1 MKKFL
6 FLFAFCILLLLDNA
20 YAHEAGKTGQEINVN
35 EQLGAQVPL
44 DIPFYN
50 EAGGTVTF
58 KELINKPTVIVPV
71 YLSCN
76 NTCPIL
82 LMGLADVIEKSKL
95 QPGKDYQVLAV
106 SFDENDTPKIASEKK
121 PGYLKA
127 TNIPFPDDAWRFLTG
142 SAESIQR
149 FTQAVGF
156 QFKRE
161 EMGFS
166 HPVVLIFLS
175 PEGRIVRYLYGVTF
189 FPLEFEL
196 AVTEAAQGI
205 PVSIARKALMYCM
218 SYDTQGRKYVFNTL
232 RVVATLM
239 ILTLVSFFIY
249 LVVTGRKYRKET
261 KL

>member
-1 MKKFL
+1 MKKIL
-6 FLFAFCILLLLDNA
+6 FLLIVLLFIKNVT
-20 YAHEAGKTGQEINVN
+20 AHEAVETGQEINVN

-50 EAGGTVTF
+50 EAGETVTL
-58 KELINKPTVIVPV
+58 KKLINKPTVIVPV

-95 QPGKDYQVLAV
+95 RPGKDYQILAV
-106 SFDENDTPKIASEKK
+106 SFDEKDTPKIASEKK

-142 SAESIQR
+142 SEESIQR
-149 FTQAVGF
+149 FTHAVGF
-156 QFKRE
+156 QFRKE
-161 EMGFS
+161 ETGFS
-166 HPVVLIFLS
+166 HPVVLVFLS
-175 PEGRIVRYLYGVTF
+175 PEGKIVRYLHGVTF

-196 AVTEAAQGI
+196 AVTEAAQGT

-218 SYDTQGRKYVFNTL
+218 SYDSSGKKYVFNTL
-232 RVVATLM
+232 KVVGSLM

-249 LVVTGRKYRKET
+249 LVVTGRKYRKEM
-261 KL
+261 K

>member
-1 MKKFL
+1 MKKVL
-6 FLFAFCILLLLDNA
+6 FLFIALFFVNNVF
-20 YAHEAGKTGQEINVN
+20 AHEAVETGQEVNVN
-35 EQLGAQVPL
+35 ERLGAQVPL
-44 DIPFYN
+44 DIPFFN
-50 EAGGTVTF
+50 EAGGTITL
-58 KELINKPTVIVPV
+58 KELIHKPTVIVPV

-106 SFDENDTPKIASEKK
+106 SFDEKDTPKIASEKK

-142 SAESIQR
+142 SAESIQKI
-149 FTQAVGF
+149 TQAVGF
-156 QFKRE
+156 QFKKE

-175 PEGRIVRYLYGVTF
+175 PEGKIIRYLYGVTF

-196 AVTEAAQGI
+196 AVTEAAQGT

-218 SYDTQGRKYVFNTL
+218 SYDTSGKKYVFNTL
-232 RVVATLM
+232 KVVGSLM

-249 LVVTGRKYRKET
+249 LVVTGRKYRKEM
-261 KL
+261 K

>member
-1 MKKFL
+1 MKKIL
-6 FLFAFCILLLLDNA
+6 FLLIVLFPVNNVS
-20 YAHEAGKTGQEINVN
+20 AHEAGKAGQSIDVN

-44 DIPFYN
+44 DIPFYS
-50 EAGGTVTF
+50 EAGGTVTL

-142 SAESIQR
+142 SPESIQKV
-149 FTQAVGF
+149 TQAVGF
-156 QFKRE
+156 QFKKE

-232 RVVATLM
+232 KVAATLM
-239 ILTLVSFFIY
+239 IVTIVSFFTY
-249 LVVTGRKYRKET
+249 LVVTGRKRKDRF
-261 KL
+261 K